1 MSDPAEEIIQQF
13 TTTVPRWSPHVRP
26 IRLEDAT
33 PLQRKSLEVT
43 PSNGPIS
50 DYVLVLAHDPETLIH
65 RNPLFNEIMAGSE
78 GGLSRAERELG
89 AVGASEV
96 NRCIYCTA
104 VHSKR
109 YVELT
114 DQADVI
120 DNIFKDESAAVL
132 PPREHALFN
141 YAVALAAVPP
151 APTAAHIEA
160 LRDAGLSDLAIVDL
174 TLSATIF
181 CWANRLM
188 ETLGQPVA
196 RAD

>member
-1 MSDPAEEIIQQF
+1 MPEVVQEF
-13 TTTVPRWSPHVRP
+13 TTQIPRWSPHIRP
-26 IRLEDAT
+26 IRQAEAT
-33 PLQRKSLEVT
+33 PLQQKSLEVT

-78 GGLSRAERELG
+78 GGLAPADRELG

-96 NRCIYCTA
+96 NRCIFCTA

-109 YVELT
+109 YIELT
-114 DQADVI
+114 DQAEVI
-120 DNIFKDESAAVL
+120 ESIFEDAAAAVL
-132 PPREHALFN
+132 PPREQALFD

-151 APTAAHIEA
+151 KADHSHIEA
-160 LRDAGLSDLAIVDL
+160 LRDVGLTDLEIIDL
-174 TLSATIF
+174 TLSAAVF

-188 ETLGQPVA
+188 ETLGEPVA
-196 RAD
+196 RTAD

>member
-1 MSDPAEEIIQQF
+1 MPEVVQEF
-13 TTTVPRWSPHVRP
+13 TNQIPRWSPHIRP
-26 IRLEDAT
+26 IRQAEAT
-33 PLQRKSLEVT
+33 PLQQKSLEVT

-78 GGLSRAERELG
+78 GGLARADRELG

-96 NRCIYCTA
+96 NRCIFCAA

-109 YVELT
+109 YIELT
-114 DQADVI
+114 DQAEVI
-120 DNIFKDESAAVL
+120 ESIFEDSDAAQL
-132 PPREHALFN
+132 PPREQALFD

-151 APTAAHIEA
+151 QADRSHIEA
-160 LRDAGLSDLAIVDL
+160 LRDVGLTDLEIIDL
-174 TLSATIF
+174 TLSAAVF

-188 ETLGQPVA
+188 ETLGEPVA
-196 RAD
+196 RTAD